1 MTMREISG
9 QTRLCGVIGDP
20 VEHTVSPAMHNA
32 AFKSLGINY
41 VYVPF
46 KVRKNDL
53 ASAVEGARALNIRGL
68 NVTIP
73 HKVEIIPLLDELDPL
88 AEKIGAVNV
97 IVNDEGLW
105 KGYNTDADGFL
116 RAMLEQGI
124 ETEGKKI
131 VILGAGG
138 ASRAISFAL
147 AGRCADL
154 TILNRT
160 PASAA
165 VLAVEISKN
174 FAVTV
179 AALELDRKNLVEA
192 LERADILVNT
202 TSMGM
207 NPDVDST
214 PVAGDLIRPRL
225 TVVDIVYN
233 PVKTRLLAEAE
244 KAGART
250 VSGLNMLVWQ
260 GALAFEKWTGLR
272 PPLELMRREAARA
285 LKRYEK

>member
-1 MTMREISG
+1 MTTRKISG
-9 QTRLCGVIGDP
+9 KTMLCGVIGDP

-32 AFKSLGINY
+32 AFKSLGIDY
-41 VYVPF
+41 VYMSF

-116 RAMLEQGI
+116 QAMLEQGI
-124 ETEGKKI
+124 EAEGKKI

-160 PASAA
+160 LASAA
-165 VLAVEISKN
+165 VLACEISKN
-174 FAVTV
+174 FAVAV
-179 AALELDRKNLVEA
+179 AALELDRKNLVKA
-192 LERADILVNT
+192 LEGADILVNT